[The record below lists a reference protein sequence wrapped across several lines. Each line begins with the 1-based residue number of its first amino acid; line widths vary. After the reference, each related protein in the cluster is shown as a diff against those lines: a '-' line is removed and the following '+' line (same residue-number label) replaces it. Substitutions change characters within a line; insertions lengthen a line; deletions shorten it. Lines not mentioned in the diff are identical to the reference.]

1 MSFTVTPGKLT
12 VVVGPCGAGKSSVL
26 LSILGEIPVV
36 SGKIQVQGKIAYASQ
51 EPWIFAASVRDNIL
65 FGNTY
70 DERRYKQVVHVAA
83 LERDMEIFPNGDR
96 TMVGDRGTSLSGGQ
110 RARINLARAL
120 YTNADIYLLDDP
132 LSAVDANVAKHI
144 FEKCIKGYL
153 KSKVVILVT
162 HQLQFVRA
170 AEQIVVLKDGKLF
183 ACGDYN
189 HMLKENIDFV
199 KMAGDTN
206 ALKNEDQKTKRAL
219 RREESTMSAAS
230 YVSKMSYRS
239 SRKSSINSSNISMGD
254 WVPELEMIEE
264 GLEEDKER
272 SEDDEMGT
280 SSQVSGM
287 LYWIYIKAGA
297 GPLLVFFLIA
307 SNIVTQITFTGG
319 NYWLSLWTNYEEK
332 KQVEFNN
339 NNNNNTVLPSIVVSS
354 DRTTNIYIYSGIM
367 LTLFIFSLIRTTT
380 FFTICM
386 RASINLHNRLFNSII
401 RAPISFFDET
411 PIGRILNRC
420 SRDLGK
426 FNFFI
431 TSNFLQSFFTVI
443 LYSSKHFVLKTLIN

>member
-1 MSFTVTPGKLT
+1 MRNEKVQGKQHQKVILDKLSFTVTPDKLT
-12 VVVGPCGAGKSSVL
+12 VVVGPCGAGKSSIL
-26 LSILGEIPVV
+26 LSILGEIPIVN
-36 SGKIQVQGKIAYASQ
+36 GKIQVRGKIAYASQ

-144 FEKCIKGYL
+144 FEKCIKEYL

-170 AEQIVVLKDGKLF
+170 AEQIVVLKDKKIL

-189 HMLKENIDFV
+189 DMLRENIDFV
-199 KMAGDTN
+199 KMAGNTE
-206 ALKNEDQKTKRAL
+206 LLRNEDQIVNPNVV
-219 RREESTMSAAS
+219 RRQDSI
-230 YVSKMSYRS
+230 S
-239 SRKSSINSSNISMGD
+239 SSIFTSRFNSINSLSISVAESFPEHEKSNN
-254 WVPELEMIEE
+254 
-264 GLEEDKER
+264 ER
-272 SEDDEMGT
+272 FEDDEMAT
-280 SSQVSGM
+280 SSNVSKT
-287 LYWIYIKAGA
+287 LYWVYIKSGA
-297 GPLLVFFLIA
+297 GILFVLLLITA
-307 SNIVTQITFTGG
+307 NIITQLTFTGG
-319 NYWLSLWTNYEEK
+319 DYWLSLWTNYEELSVNSTEPV
-332 KQVEFNN
+332 QHSFV
-339 NNNNNTVLPSIVVSS
+339 ISS
-354 DRTTNIYIYSGIM
+354 DRNTNIYIYTGIVV
-367 LTLFIFSLIRTTT
+367 TLFVFSLVRTTT

-386 RASINLHNRLFNSII
+386 RSSINLHEKLFNSVI
-401 RAPISFFDET
+401 RAPISFFDAN
-411 PIGRILNRC
+411 PIGRLLNRF

-426 FNFFI
+426 FKIIFHYQFE
-431 TSNFLQSFFTVI
+431 FLCYV
-443 LYSSKHFVLKTLIN
+443 